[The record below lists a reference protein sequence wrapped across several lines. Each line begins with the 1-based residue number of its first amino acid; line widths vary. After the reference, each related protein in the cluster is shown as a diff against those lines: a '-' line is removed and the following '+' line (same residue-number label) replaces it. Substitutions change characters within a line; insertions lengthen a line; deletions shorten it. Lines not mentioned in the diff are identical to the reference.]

1 MTSVAYKKF
10 IEYDF
15 NETSI
20 PTKRKNS
27 KKKKTFYATKLFM
40 AIVLTGLLFISV
52 LFGYAAISEIKYQV
66 YEHRQAMSDLQF
78 KIEKHKIELEAMNK
92 TSIIEDKAVSELGM
106 EVPKRQQIV
115 YLEASGEESGI
126 TRVSIAPQSVEPV
139 GRGFIGNIYT
149 SILSLGFMG
158 D

>member
-1 MTSVAYKKF
+1 MTSVAYKRY

-15 NETSI
+15 NEVSVN
-20 PTKRKNS
+20 PSRRKN

-40 AIVLTGLLFISV
+40 VVVLTGLLFISI

-66 YEHRQAMSDLQF
+66 YEHKQAMNDLQI
-78 KIEKHKIELEAMNK
+78 KIEKNKIELEAMNK
-92 TSIIEDKAVSELGM
+92 TSIIEDKAVHELGM
-106 EVPKRQQIV
+106 KVPERQQIV
-115 YLEASGEESGI
+115 YINAKGEESGI
-126 TRVSIAPQSVEPV
+126 KRVSIAAQSVESAE
-139 GRGFIGNIYT
+139 RGFIGNIYS